1 MTAYGRGSFSGVGF
15 TPDQT
20 VIKEGT
26 DEESEF
32 DTLSKTIAHSI
43 QKITHNVSQIQK
55 LISRIGTKKD
65 SQETR
70 DKVHQLTHYTNQLAK
85 ETTAN
90 LKTFSRLKVPPSDEL
105 KLKIQSDRYAEKF
118 SNAVKSFQASQR
130 TAARKERAS
139 IARARAHS
147 PSFKVL
153 IQSPF
158 EEVPKDKVPSIKRQR
173 LSKMEKN
180 VDLETILERENAIKE
195 LEHDITEINEIFK
208 ELGALVHEQGE
219 VINTIDDNVDTAVIH
234 IQEAKQDLARAV
246 SIQKK
251 VRSKKCVC
259 LVVLI
264 VGVVIIIAILL
275 PVLLSINN

>member
-1 MTAYGRGSFSGVGF
+1 MAAYGRGSFGGIGF

-20 VIKEGT
+20 AINKVTEG
-26 DEESEF
+26 ESDF
-32 DTLSKTIAHSI
+32 DTLSKAIAHSI

-90 LKTFSRLKVPPSDEL
+90 LKLFTGLKVPSSDEL
-105 KLKIQSDRYAEKF
+105 KLKIQRDRYKEKF
-118 SNAVKSFQASQR
+118 SNAVKSFQAAQR

-139 IARARAHS
+139 VARARAHS

-158 EEVPKDKVPSIKRQR
+158 EDVPKDKIPSIKRQR

-234 IQEAKQDLARAV
+234 IHEAKQDLARAV
-246 SIQKK
+246 SIQEN
-251 VRSKKCVC
+251 VRSKKCLC

-264 VGVVIIIAILL
+264 VGVGIIIAILL
-275 PVLLSINN
+275 PVLLTINK

>member
-1 MTAYGRGSFSGVGF
+1 MTAYGRGSFGAVGF
-15 TPDQT
+15 TPNQY
-20 VIKEGT
+20 VIKKVTEG
-26 DEESEF
+26 ESDF

-43 QKITHNVSQIQK
+43 QNITHNVSQIQK

-70 DKVHQLTHYTNQLAK
+70 DKVHRLTHYTNQLAK

-90 LKTFSRLKVPPSDEL
+90 LKRFSRLKVPPSDE
-105 KLKIQSDRYAEKF
+105 SDRYAEKF

-147 PSFKVL
+147 SSFKVL

-158 EEVPKDKVPSIKRQR
+158 EDVPKDKVPTIKRQK

-195 LEHDITEINEIFK
+195 LE
-208 ELGALVHEQGE
+208 
-219 VINTIDDNVDTAVIH
+219 
-234 IQEAKQDLARAV
+234 V
-246 SIQKK
+246 S
-251 VRSKKCVC
+251 
-259 LVVLI
+259 LT
-264 VGVVIIIAILL
+264 
-275 PVLLSINN
+275 